1 MSLTA
6 RPSSREAVPKRS
18 MPGIRASALMA
29 VAAMLS
35 VQTGAAVSTWMF
47 DSTGP
52 VGAAWLR
59 LTLAALVLFALSR
72 PRVRGLSRPALAYAA
87 GLGLTSAAM
96 TMCYFGA
103 IDRIPLGMASSLE
116 YLGPFAVAVV
126 GLSALRD
133 VVWPVLAGAG
143 VLAITQP
150 WEAGFDLA
158 GVALGVGAGAR
169 SLRA

>member
-1 MSLTA
+1 
-6 RPSSREAVPKRS
+6 

-143 VLAITQP
+143 VLAITRRGKP
-150 WEAGFDLA
+150 ASIWRASLWASAPAHALA
-158 GVALGVGAGAR
+158 R
-169 SLRA
+169 TSC